1 MSVCFHEN
9 ITIKIF
15 DENGY
20 YPLKIRKCK
29 NFDGL
34 GDFSIFWNQLLIF
47 IHNNKIYD
55 KKTLCKKFN
64 QKFLTFYKNEILKR
78 ILYILNI
85 FSELDLI
92 TLYYNKYII
101 HNDTKFKTNLL
112 KLYVLIYDL

>member
-15 DENGY
+15 DENRY

-34 GDFSIFWNQLLIF
+34 GDFSIFWNQLLIL

-55 KKTLCKKFN
+55 KNTLYEKFN
-64 QKFLTFYKNEILKR
+64 KKFLTFYKNEILKR
-78 ILYILNI
+78 ILYILL
-85 FSELDLI
+85 SELNLI

-101 HNDTKFKTNLL
+101 QNDTKFKTNLL
-112 KLYVLIYDL
+112 KLYDLINDL